1 MPASPRRAM
10 ETTTRSGD
18 DLSGDGTTPAV
29 LVLTAADTSLLV
41 AVGEGLP
48 RVLHWGARVPAATG
62 PLEDADGGFLQSLRA
77 SQFAAD
83 GLTGNKR
90 IPALLPEQ
98 SGGWMGT
105 PGIEGHR
112 NGRDFSSRFAS
123 GPWRLTTSGAAEQR
137 LEATAEDPQSAL
149 RVRTTLEL
157 TPTGV
162 LRVQAELENT
172 GADGLTVNSVRLFPP
187 VPLHGT

>member
-10 ETTTRSGD
+10 ETRTRSGD
-18 DLSGDGTTPAV
+18 DLSGDGTTPTV
-29 LVLTAADTSLLV
+29 LALTAADTSLLV

-48 RVLHWGARVPAATG
+48 RVVHWGARVPKATG
-62 PLEDADGGFLQSLRA
+62 PLEDAEGGFVQSLTS
-77 SQFAAD
+77 SQFGAD

-90 IPALLPEQ
+90 IPALLPEP

-112 NGRDFSSRFAS
+112 SGRAFSSRFAS
-123 GPWRLTTSGAAEQR
+123 GAWRLTRSEAGAQ

-149 RVRTTLEL
+149 RV
-157 TPTGV
+157 
-162 LRVQAELENT
+162 
-172 GADGLTVNSVRLFPP
+172 
-187 VPLHGT
+187 